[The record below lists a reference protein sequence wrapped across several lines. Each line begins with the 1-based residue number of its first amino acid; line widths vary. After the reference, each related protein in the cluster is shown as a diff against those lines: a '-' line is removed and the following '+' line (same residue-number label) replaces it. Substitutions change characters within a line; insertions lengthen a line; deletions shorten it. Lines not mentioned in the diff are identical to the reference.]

1 MDYHIYD
8 TEFRVKINFLA
19 SDRDHLQETSS
30 THGHEKVLY
39 LPLANI
45 LAIPKLGFSVYQR
58 WTPEMLALETLF
70 LAFNVLIL
78 LQIKSDYR
86 GWINTEACP
95 FFYRGSV
102 TVWSV
107 N

>member
-45 LAIPKLGFSVYQR
+45 LAIPKLGFSVYQS
-58 WTPEMLALETLF
+58 TPEMLVLETLF
-70 LAFNVLIL
+70 LAFNVFI
-78 LQIKSDYR
+78 
-86 GWINTEACP
+86 
-95 FFYRGSV
+95 FFA
-102 TVWSV
+102 
-107 N
+107 NKE